1 MNSIRTRLLATVLMS
16 VSLPTLAAGG
26 QASVNAQASVD
37 AGPLSTSAGASVGAA
52 LNRAQSGLNRPGTGG
67 KVGVNAGVNVGGIKS
82 SAAVKV
88 EAGRTA
94 AGQAL
99 HSSQRSVKERKQ
111 RALAEVGAGVQ
122 VGGNG
127 IGVNTGVKVGG
138 NAIGVNTGVQVGGNG
153 IGVNTGVKAN
163 VGAAVGHAGGAL
175 SGLIGGTTAAV
186 GAAVGGLGVGVGVQA
201 DVNVEGSAQ
210 DQ

>member
-138 NAIGVNTGVQVGGNG
+138 NG